1 MGVFLEAVQISKRF
15 PGVQALSE
23 VDISL
28 AAGEIHA
35 VVGENGAGKST
46 LMSILIGLLKP
57 DKGDIFI
64 DSKKV
69 VLHNPIDAQRMG
81 IAIVPQEINLVP
93 MLSVME
99 NIYLGIEPRTLGG
112 LMVDWKRT
120 EREASALL
128 ERMGESINPKHKI
141 KDLPTAQRQLI
152 QIARAFAFK
161 SKVLILDEPTA
172 SLTIRETENLFKI
185 IRTFKSQGGAAFYI
199 SHRLEEMKEIADRV
213 TVLRDGKKVT
223 ELSPK
228 TASVHD
234 MIEKMVGKGIARSQ
248 EPRKYQR
255 GAGRTLLRVENL
267 TRAGEFYDVNLEL
280 HEGEILGIAGLVGA
294 GRTEL
299 VKCIFGDSIAS
310 HGDIYVGSKKII
322 PRTPKVGIKNS
333 IGYLPEERRRLGV
346 FPLLTVCENMTLP
359 MQRQIVSA
367 MGINKRKETAL
378 AREYVE
384 KLSIKT
390 KDLREKISN
399 LSGGNQQKVI
409 LSRWL
414 LIGSKIVILDEPTRG
429 IDVNAKAEIH
439 NLLKHL
445 ANQGLGIIL
454 ISSEIEE
461 VIENADRILI
471 LHEGRLKGE
480 VDPKQTSQEEILK
493 ICLT

>member
-1 MGVFLEAVQISKRF
+1 VFLEAVQISKRF

-23 VDISL
+23 IDISL
-28 AAGEIHA
+28 AQGEIHA
-35 VVGENGAGKST
+35 IVGENGAGKST
-46 LMSILIGLLKP
+46 LMNILIGLLKP
-57 DKGDIFI
+57 DEGEIFI

-69 VLHNPIDAQRMG
+69 VLHSPIDAQRMG

-99 NIYLGIEPRTLGG
+99 NIFLGIEPRALGG
-112 LMVDWKRT
+112 MIVDWKKT
-120 EREASALL
+120 EQRAEALIK
-128 ERMGESINPKHKI
+128 RMGESINPKTKI
-141 KDLPTAQRQLI
+141 RDLPTAQRQLV
-152 QIARAFAFK
+152 QIARAFAFE

-185 IRTFKSQGGAAFYI
+185 IRAFQSQGGAAFYI
-199 SHRLEEMKEIADRV
+199 SHRLEEIKEIADRV

-234 MIEKMVGKGIARSQ
+234 MIEKMVGKSIVKSQ
-248 EPRKYQR
+248 ELRNYER
-255 GAGRTLLRVENL
+255 GSGGPLLRVENL
-267 TRAGEFYDVNLEL
+267 TRSGEFNDISFEL
-280 HEGEILGIAGLVGA
+280 YPGEILGIAGLVGA

-299 VKCIFGDSIAS
+299 VKCIFGDSPPS
-310 HGDIYVGSKKII
+310 HGAIYVESRKIT
-322 PRTPKVGIKNS
+322 PRTPKGGIANS
-333 IGYLPEERRRLGV
+333 IAYLPEERRRLGV

-359 MQRQIVSA
+359 MQRQISSLL
-367 MGINKRKETAL
+367 GINKKKETAF
-378 AREYVE
+378 AREYVQ
-384 KLSIKT
+384 KLNIKT
-390 KDLREKISN
+390 KDLKEKISN

-414 LIGSKIVILDEPTRG
+414 LKGSKILILDEPTRG

-445 ANQGLGIIL
+445 ANQGLSIIL

-480 VDPKQTSQEEILK
+480 VDPKQTSQEEILR

>member
-1 MGVFLEAVQISKRF
+1 LFLQAVQISKKF

-28 AAGEIHA
+28 AQGEIHA

-46 LMSILIGLLKP
+46 LMNILIGLLKP
-57 DKGDIFI
+57 DSGDIFI

-69 VLHNPIDAQRMG
+69 VLHSPIDAQRMG

-99 NIYLGIEPRTLGG
+99 NIFLGIEPRTLGG
-112 LMVDWKRT
+112 MMVDWKGT
-120 EREASALL
+120 ERDALAL
-128 ERMGESINPKHKI
+128 IERMGEKINPRRKI
-141 KDLPTAQRQLI
+141 RDLPTAQRQLI
-152 QIARAFAFK
+152 QIARAFAFE

-185 IRTFKSQGGAAFYI
+185 IRTFQSQGGAAFYI
-199 SHRLEEMKEIADRV
+199 SHRLEEIKEIADRV

-223 ELSPK
+223 EMSPK

-234 MIEKMVGKGIARSQ
+234 MIEKMVGKQLVKSQ
-248 EPRKYQR
+248 ELRKYER

-267 TRAGEFYDVNLEL
+267 TRAGEFYDINLEL

-299 VKCIFGDSIAS
+299 VKCIFGDSIPN
-310 HGDIYVGSKKII
+310 HGEIYVESKKII
-322 PRTPKVGIKNS
+322 PRTPKSGIEHS
-333 IGYLPEERRRLGV
+333 IAYLPEERRRLGV
-346 FPLLTVCENMTLP
+346 FPMLTVCENMTLP
-359 MQRQIVSA
+359 MQKQITSLL
-367 MGINKRKETAL
+367 GINKRKETAY
-378 AREYVE
+378 AKQYVG
-384 KLSIKT
+384 KLNIKT
-390 KDLREKISN
+390 KDLKEKISN

-414 LIGSKIVILDEPTRG
+414 LKGSKILILDEPTRG

-439 NLLKHL
+439 NLLKQL
-445 ANQGLGIIL
+445 ANKGIGIIL
-454 ISSEIEE
+454 ISSELEE